1 MHFPHEQF
9 DRHNVLWIPHGCSLS
24 SRRRWRL
31 QRLAMVSINHQHSSM
46 HANSD
51 RLFIV
56 DGIISL
62 PVCIATFIF
71 LPDVPEICTSFYL
84 TKDEIAFAQKRM
96 QLEGRR
102 NREPYT
108 RSKIWKIFSSWHIYM
123 LTLLYIF
130 FNNGS
135 ANSQPVF
142 QQFLKKSKDPKYS
155 ITQINAYPTTTNAV
169 AVVTTLI
176 YAWTSDG
183 LFNGARWPPMI
194 FGACMN
200 ILCYTSLA
208 VWDIPVGWKWA
219 CYIMS
224 GSGGGLSGL
233 IFA

>member
-1 MHFPHEQF
+1 M
-9 DRHNVLWIPHGCSLS
+9 S
-24 SRRRWRL
+24 SRCIKL
-31 QRLAMVSINHQHSSM
+31 TSN
-46 HANSD
+46 N

-62 PVCIATFIF
+62 PVCIATFFF
-71 LPDVPEICTSFYL
+71 LPDVPEICNAFYL
-84 TKDEIAFAQKRM
+84 SKEEIAFAQKRM
-96 QLEGRR
+96 QLEGRK

-108 RSKIWKIFSSWHIYM
+108 RKKIWKIFSSWHIYM

-130 FNNGS
+130 FNNGTS
-135 ANSQPVF
+135 SSQPVF
-142 QQFLKKSKDPKYS
+142 QQFLKKSKNPKYT

-169 AVVTTLI
+169 AVVTTLV

-200 ILCYTSLA
+200 IMCYVSLA
-208 VWDIPVGWKWA
+208 IWDIPTGWKWA
-219 CYIMS
+219 CYVLS
-224 GSGGGLSGL
+224 GCGGGLSGL

>member
-1 MHFPHEQF
+1 
-9 DRHNVLWIPHGCSLS
+9 
-24 SRRRWRL
+24 
-31 QRLAMVSINHQHSSM
+31 MVSINHQYLSTYPLLT
-46 HANSD
+46 AKT

-62 PVCIATFIF
+62 PICIATFVF

-84 TKDEIAFAQKRM
+84 TKDEVAFAQKRM

-142 QQFLKKSKDPKYS
+142 QQFLKKSKDPKYT

-169 AVVTTLI
+169 TVVTTLI

-183 LFNGARWPPMI
+183 LFKGARWPPMI

-208 VWDIPVGWKWA
+208 VWDIPVGWKWT
-219 CYIMS
+219 CYVLS
-224 GSGGGLSGL
+224 GCGGGLSGL